1 VETCRSLVENEVSE
15 CIGISKA
22 TPGETIFLGF
32 SHVYM
37 SSKSSNTHHPI
48 RPIRVDSRSYM
59 VSLNLG
65 YDGIEYIGRLWFA
78 DVSDQ
83 TMVVQDHGAIPGAS
97 IEETV
102 RKASSLTDAE
112 LEHRCHRALSEKR
125 RFTRLR
131 AATDKMIAQI
141 KYLNRVVVNLQ
152 NGMIDR
158 DGGHEEIA
166 QIERQILAIV
176 KTFPIHA
183 GVEGD

>member
-1 VETCRSLVENEVSE
+1 M
-15 CIGISKA
+15 A
-22 TPGETIFLGF
+22 
-32 SHVYM
+32 
-37 SSKSSNTHHPI
+37 SNSANTQHPI
-48 RPIRVDSRSYM
+48 RPITVDSRKYM
-59 VSLNLG
+59 VSLHLG
-65 YDGIEYIGRLWFA
+65 YDGIEYIGRLWFGDIA
-78 DVSDQ
+78 DPKQ
-83 TMVVQDHGAIPGAS
+83 AFQDHGAIPGGTIDEA
-97 IEETV
+97 V
-102 RKASSLTDAE
+102 RKASALTDSE

-131 AATDKMIAQI
+131 IATDKMIHQI

-166 QIERQILAIV
+166 QIQKQILAIV

>member
-1 VETCRSLVENEVSE
+1 
-15 CIGISKA
+15 
-22 TPGETIFLGF
+22 
-32 SHVYM
+32 M
-37 SSKSSNTHHPI
+37 SSKSANTQHPI
-48 RPIRVDSRSYM
+48 RPIKVDSRDYM

-78 DVSDQ
+78 DVADAK
-83 TMVVQDHGAIPGAS
+83 MVVQDHGPIPGGS

-102 RKASSLTDAE
+102 RKASALTDAE

-125 RFTRLR
+125 RFMRLR

-158 DGGHEEIA
+158 DGGHQEIA
-166 QIERQILAIV
+166 QIQQQILAIV

-183 GVEGD
+183 GVEGE